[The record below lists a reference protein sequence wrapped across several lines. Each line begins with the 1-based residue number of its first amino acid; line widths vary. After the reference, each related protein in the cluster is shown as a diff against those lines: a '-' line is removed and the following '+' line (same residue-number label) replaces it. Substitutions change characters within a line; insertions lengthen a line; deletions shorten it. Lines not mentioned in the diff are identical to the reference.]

1 MTDQSEDSRSR
12 EVEIRQ
18 QDEENPEVGRG
29 RSGSGAPVSEDPT
42 GDAEYR
48 GTNDQDAGPIFVDTP
63 DGEQEYGRVTR

>member
-1 MTDQSEDSRSR
+1 MTDRSEDRR
-12 EVEIRQ
+12 GDDDMPRL
-18 QDEENPEVGRG
+18 DEENPEVGRG